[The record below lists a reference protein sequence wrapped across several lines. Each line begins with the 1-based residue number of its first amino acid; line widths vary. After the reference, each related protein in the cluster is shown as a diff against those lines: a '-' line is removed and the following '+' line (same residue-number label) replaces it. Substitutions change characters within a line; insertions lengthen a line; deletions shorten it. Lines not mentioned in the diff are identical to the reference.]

1 MKSKLNIPQHLSL
14 YGDFYKGV
22 SPNSDSSKEEWLHYI
37 QFCNNHHL
45 LPELYANIKN
55 CPNSIN
61 IKEKQSILL
70 AAQQHPFK
78 VLQKLK
84 AHQSIIEA
92 LKELQIPHFFVKGM
106 VWSFLIYD
114 DEFKRQSNDI
124 DLIVQPKDVI
134 TVVRKLEEM
143 GYLQAYPLNDKQLK
157 FFILKRWEIPLVHP
171 KTKAVVDLHWKLGYG
186 MFPKLQKELD
196 HDLWNPE
203 NIEFI
208 KIQNIN
214 IPTLSP
220 QKRLAYMLQNGSSEC
235 WSRMDI
241 IRDYLQ
247 YKSKFPNERIES
259 KIYKSLEKLIYKQA
273 HMFKIKGF
281 ESIKEIEGGS
291 NEALTKLMVS
301 RTLKGRLLGIPKA
314 LFLLRIGGLSAIL
327 VSFFTPAIDDVIKFK
342 KTPQWA
348 YFNKPLRVIGKYF
361 LSLKH

>member
-14 YGDFYKGV
+14 YGDFYKGL
-22 SPNSDSSKEEWLHYI
+22 SPNADSPEEEWLCYI
-37 QFCNNHHL
+37 QFCKNHHL
-45 LPELYANIKN
+45 QPELYVNIKN
-55 CPNSIN
+55 CPDS

-84 AHQSIIEA
+84 AHQSISEA

-106 VWSFLIYD
+106 VWSLLIYG

-134 TVVRKLEEM
+134 LVVRKLEDM
-143 GYLQAYPLNDKQLK
+143 GYLQAYPLNDKQLT
-157 FFILKRWEIPLVHP
+157 FFISKRWEIPLVHP

-196 HDLWNPE
+196 QDLWNPE
-203 NIEFI
+203 NIENI
-208 KIQNIN
+208 TIQNIN

-220 QKRLAYMLQNGSSEC
+220 NKRLPYMLQNGSSEC

-247 YKSKFPNERIES
+247 YKSRFPNEKVES
-259 KIYKSLEKLIYKQA
+259 KTYKSLEKLIYKQA
-273 HMFKIKGF
+273 HQFKIKGYN
-281 ESIKEIEGGS
+281 SIKEIEDGS
-291 NEALTKLMVS
+291 DKSLTNLMVS

-314 LFLLRIGGLSAIL
+314 LFLLKTGGLSTIL
-327 VSFFTPAIDDVIKFK
+327 VSFFTPAIDDVIRFK
-342 KTPQWA
+342 KHPQWA

-361 LSLKH
+361 LSSKH